1 MPKEGSGWVGGGER
15 GDLFFATRVAGEE
28 ERALLGG
35 SGNGRGRGKMRWGR
49 ERERDRD
56 RMRDFEI
63 EEGEVLN
70 GEEGDDHE
78 VVRLMSPLPGR

>member
-1 MPKEGSGWVGGGER
+1 MPKEGNGWGGGGER

-28 ERALLGG
+28 ERALLGE
-35 SGNGRGRGKMRWGR
+35 SANGRGKMRWAGR
-49 ERERDRD
+49 ERERE
-56 RMRDFEI
+56 RMREFEI
-63 EEGEVLN
+63 EDGEVLD